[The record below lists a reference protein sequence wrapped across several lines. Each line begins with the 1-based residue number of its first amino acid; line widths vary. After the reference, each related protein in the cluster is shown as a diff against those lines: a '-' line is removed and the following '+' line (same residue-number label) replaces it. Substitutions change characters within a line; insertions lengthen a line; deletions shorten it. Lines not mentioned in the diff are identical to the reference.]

1 MRSLHQSYVLE
12 HGKPQQ
18 ETMCRG
24 SFYGQCSWP
33 RNHKLAINSS
43 FFLSFPSSTHNPF
56 PLLILPQ
63 LFSPTWPDPCFLPCR
78 APATRD
84 THRAMAPPR
93 PHAPS
98 GLDVVP
104 KPALTRRVGPAGDNP
119 VLTRH
124 EAQEISGYM
133 RMMLRPD
140 SERMLD
146 FAWIEIRSDAD
157 RKQAISV
164 LSSLFF
170 CPGLTIVPVRLLT
183 YPVRGRRWNCIRC
196 SLDPSRC
203 PRTLDMISIPFD
215 WACKAKE
222 IVTFIQETMG
232 RTVHYCEWRWVC
244 RFIPVLCC
252 RELNRERGRD

>member
-1 MRSLHQSYVLE
+1 
-12 HGKPQQ
+12 
-18 ETMCRG
+18 
-24 SFYGQCSWP
+24 
-33 RNHKLAINSS
+33 
-43 FFLSFPSSTHNPF
+43 
-56 PLLILPQ
+56 
-63 LFSPTWPDPCFLPCR
+63 
-78 APATRD
+78 
-84 THRAMAPPR
+84 
-93 PHAPS
+93 
-98 GLDVVP
+98 
-104 KPALTRRVGPAGDNP
+104 
-119 VLTRH
+119 LTRH